1 MLTATA
7 MYLYYNRHRL
17 DRQQRQQAT
26 SMGGLLLLALALFAA
41 YLSWTCNTKQGIQ
54 GGMRVLYAA
63 GAFVDNF
70 TYILNYYLFQ
80 RNTALTCKF

>member
-1 MLTATA
+1 

-17 DRQQRQQAT
+17 DRQQRQKAT

-41 YLSWTCNTKQGIQ
+41 YLSWTCNTKQGIE
-54 GGMRVLYAA
+54 GGMRVLYSA

-70 TYILNYYLFQ
+70 TYLLNYYLFQ
-80 RNTALTCKF
+80 RNTALTCK

>member
-54 GGMRVLYAA
+54 GGMRVVYAA

-70 TYILNYYLFQ
+70 TYLLNYYLFQ
-80 RNTALTCKF
+80 RNTALTCK

>member
-54 GGMRVLYAA
+54 GGMRVVYAA

>member
-17 DRQQRQQAT
+17 DRQRREQAT
-26 SMGGLLLLALALFAA
+26 GLGGLILLAIALFAA

>member
-1 MLTATA
+1 MLTACT

-54 GGMRVLYAA
+54 GGMRVVYAA

-70 TYILNYYLFQ
+70 TYLLNYYLFQ
-80 RNTALTCKF
+80 RNTALTCK